1 MMRTWNTSVVSGH
14 AHQQVYRPQP
24 FRSETCTQLSLVHT
38 EINFLCRLSDRPT
51 IEESFSS
58 MRAHKAE
65 KSITLAKVNKEKENK
80 NENQNEVVVF
90 ICHSQI
96 KREKTVFTRQK
107 PF

>member
-1 MMRTWNTSVVSGH
+1 MRTWNTSVVSGH

-58 MRAHKAE
+58 MPAHKAE